1 MPDSRHGKLHLR
13 KFKRLF
19 KCSEMVGVP
28 VLPVFT
34 QNAVLHQNSW
44 TQVVLWISPQ
54 NICESLKACLSSR
67 PTDLSVSVPLFH
79 NSGSSASKMGKKS
92 YSKRRGCTHTSH
104 PAWPYPGKHVGPYK
118 TSLCLSYSTQ
128 MQKVS
133 KSSLQQKGLAQWYWR
148 LQYMIVRYCKLYICP
163 YMFAYL

>member
-44 TQVVLWISPQ
+44 TQVVLWIPPQ

-79 NSGSSASKMGKKS
+79 NSGGVLPVRWARSHTASAEDALIHPIQLGPILASMSVHTRHLCASHTVRKCKK
-92 YSKRRGCTHTSH
+92 YQKALCNKKV
-104 PAWPYPGKHVGPYK
+104 WPNDIEGYN
-118 TSLCLSYSTQ
+118 
-128 MQKVS
+128 
-133 KSSLQQKGLAQWYWR
+133 
-148 LQYMIVRYCKLYICP
+148 I
-163 YMFAYL
+163 